1 MLQPGGRGL
10 LIISHSNAPGLNSIP
25 GTRSEARAIQSVAEE
40 GISGPTSVVH
50 PENESA
56 TVESVKRQISSSK
69 FGVVHFACHANQDFK
84 TSMRSGFH
92 LEDGKL
98 SLGDIIGRRGGES
111 AGEDKP
117 ELAFLSACE
126 TGTGKMELSEEA
138 VHLVA
143 GMLAAGY
150 RGVVGTIWSIP
161 DAYAPEIAEEFYKE
175 YLGTEGG
182 DAGYALHCA
191 TERLRKRLGN
201 SNASF
206 LAWVPF
212 VHFGM

>member
-1 MLQPGGRGL
+1 M
-10 LIISHSNAPGLNSIP
+10 
-25 GTRSEARAIQSVAEE
+25 VAEE
-40 GISGPTSVVH
+40 RISDSTPVVH
-50 PENESA
+50 LEDRSA
-56 TVESVKRQISSSK
+56 TVKTVQSQILSSK
-69 FGVVHFACHANQDFK
+69 FDVVHFACHANQDFK
-84 TSMRSGFH
+84 APMRSGFH

-98 SLGDIIGRRGGES
+98 TLGEMIGKQEGGS
-111 AGEDKP
+111 ASDEPPK
-117 ELAFLSACE
+117 LAFLSACE
-126 TGTGKMELSEEA
+126 TGTGKMDLSEEA

-150 RGVVGTIWSIP
+150 RGAVGTMWSIP
-161 DAYAPEIAEEFYKE
+161 DAYAPEIAEEFYKR
-175 YLGTEGG
+175 YLCAEGG

-212 VHFGM
+212 LHFGM